1 MSPSPQSVEIQH
13 AGAWIRVCDQSNLL
27 PGRGVAALAGDDQVA
42 VFRDRAGELYAV
54 QNYDP
59 FSRAYVIS
67 RGLIGSRGDVPL
79 VHSPMYKHAF
89 DLRTGECLDEPTTP
103 DGAPAQLRTWPVRLR
118 ASEA

>member
-1 MSPSPQSVEIQH
+1 MSDQQSVEIQH
-13 AGAWIRVCDQSNLL
+13 EGAWITVCDQHILQ

-42 VFRDRAGELYAV
+42 VFRDRAGALYAV

-67 RGLIGSRGDVPL
+67 RGIIGSRGEIPL

-103 DGAPAQLRTWPVRLR
+103 EGGPAHLRTWPVRLS
-118 ASEA
+118 ASAS